1 MAVLNLILTLF
12 FCCCSLDQHREYYTK
27 VKRNKYSD
35 ILIPHAHFTSKNSI
49 SFPVDFAS
57 QLPSVSPAL
66 QQESNVSSFVFSV
79 QYCQILSQRLVKCL
93 MTHGQHKCP
102 TFPWLSLSWCRAVL
116 SFEGN
121 SFFCTSVTKAF
132 CHPSTDHAVQGFQW
146 SSVLQIS
153 VFFLHQKWV
162 EDDTCIPFW
171 LFHSD
176 YGSPFLVS
184 VYCFLCMSTSESF
197 LTLLNI
203 PWNTFP
209 LLVLLLEGAGFLP
222 WGSLYIPFCL
232 YQTSHPWIGY
242 QKFVPQFHSF
252 LLCVHCQLAN
262 VLLRS
267 RIHYC
272 LDLCQ
277 LLDKIVVFYLCWSLW
292 KPLQML
298 QDRL

>member
-93 MTHGQHKCP
+93 MTRGQHKCP

-121 SFFCTSVTKAF
+121 SFFCTSVAKAF

-146 SSVLQIS
+146 SSVLQIR
-153 VFFLHQKWV
+153 VFFSSSEMSRRWHLYSV
-162 EDDTCIPFW
+162 LIIPFW
-171 LFHSD
+171 LWQPLSCLSVLLSVHVNLRVILDPPEHPKEHLPTTDPFPWRCWFSTLRFSL
-176 YGSPFLVS
+176 YPFLS
-184 VYCFLCMSTSESF
+184 LPDFPS
-197 LTLLNI
+197 LNR
-203 PWNTFP
+203 
-209 LLVLLLEGAGFLP
+209 LP
-222 WGSLYIPFCL
+222 KICS
-232 YQTSHPWIGY
+232 S
-242 QKFVPQFHSF
+242 VPQFSS
-252 LLCVHCQLAN
+252 LC
-262 VLLRS
+262 
-267 RIHYC
+267 
-272 LDLCQ
+272 
-277 LLDKIVVFYLCWSLW
+277 SLSVG
-292 KPLQML
+292 
-298 QDRL
+298 

>member
-27 VKRNKYSD
+27 VKWNKYSD

-66 QQESNVSSFVFSV
+66 QQESNVSSFAFSV

-93 MTHGQHKCP
+93 MTRGQHKCP

-121 SFFCTSVTKAF
+121 SFFCTSVIKAF

-146 SSVLQIS
+146 SSVLQIRFFFSSSETSRRWHLYS
-153 VFFLHQKWV
+153 VLI
-162 EDDTCIPFW
+162 IPFW
-171 LFHSD
+171 LWQPLSC
-176 YGSPFLVS
+176 LS
-184 VYCFLCMSTSESF
+184 VLLSMSTSESF

-203 PWNTFP
+203 PRNTFP
-209 LLVLLLEGAGFLP
+209 PLILFLEGAGFLP

-277 LLDKIVVFYLCWSLW
+277 LLDEIVVFYLCWSLW

>member
-1 MAVLNLILTLF
+1 MASTSAPLF
-12 FCCCSLDQHREYYTK
+12 PSSPCPGAGLCCPLRGTASSALLPPKPFAIPPQIMLFRVFNGLQFCKS
-27 VKRNKYSD
+27 
-35 ILIPHAHFTSKNSI
+35 
-49 SFPVDFAS
+49 
-57 QLPSVSPAL
+57 
-66 QQESNVSSFVFSV
+66 
-79 QYCQILSQRLVKCL
+79 
-93 MTHGQHKCP
+93 
-102 TFPWLSLSWCRAVL
+102 
-116 SFEGN
+116 
-121 SFFCTSVTKAF
+121 
-132 CHPSTDHAVQGFQW
+132 GF
-146 SSVLQIS
+146 
-153 VFFLHQKWV
+153 FFLHQKWA

-184 VYCFLCMSTSESF
+184 VYCFLSMSTSESF

-203 PWNTFP
+203 PRNTFP
-209 LLVLLLEGAGFLP
+209 PLILFLEGAGFLP

-277 LLDKIVVFYLCWSLW
+277 LLDETVVFYLCWSLW